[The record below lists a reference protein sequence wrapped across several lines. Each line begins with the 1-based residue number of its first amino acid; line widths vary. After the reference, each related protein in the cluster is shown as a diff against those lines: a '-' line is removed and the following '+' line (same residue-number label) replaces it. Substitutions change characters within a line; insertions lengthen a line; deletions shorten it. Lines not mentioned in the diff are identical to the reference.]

1 MDSWAGLIEELTL
14 FLPSQKSHVLKVERV
29 TSAKELARG
38 LMHRSEWGKI
48 SGMLF
53 DFGKKVRSGFWMKN
67 TVLPLDLLFLD
78 EKGQVIFIHEGMEP
92 ESLEVITPFKKYR
105 AALELPEGFVQK
117 LSITLQ
123 TVVKHPI
130 FSP

>member
-1 MDSWAGLIEELTL
+1 MNSWAGVVEELTL

-29 TSAKELARG
+29 TSEKELVLG
-38 LMHRSEWGKI
+38 LMNRSEWGKI

-53 DFGKKVRSGFWMKN
+53 DFGRKVRSGFWMKN
-67 TVLPLDLLFLD
+67 TLLPLDLLFLD
-78 EKGQVIFIHEGMEP
+78 EKGQVIFIHEGMKP
-92 ESLEVITPFKKYR
+92 ESLEVVTPLKKYR